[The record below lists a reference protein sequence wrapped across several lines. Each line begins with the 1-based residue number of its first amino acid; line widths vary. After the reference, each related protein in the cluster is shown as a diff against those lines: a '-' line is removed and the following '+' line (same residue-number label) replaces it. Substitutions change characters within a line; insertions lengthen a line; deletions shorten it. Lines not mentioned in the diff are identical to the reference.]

1 MSVSV
6 ENDVRVVGQNIAVKR
21 LYAGYSQ
28 EKFSEMI
35 GISKTALG
43 KIERGESA
51 PRTDTLISACRELR
65 VSPNEIMPGY
75 LSQKD
80 DIDPEMRKLAEKVR
94 TLSVSDKQQFYT
106 MMNVVLNG
114 LMNPGC

>member
-21 LYAGYSQ
+21 LDAGYSQ

-65 VSPNEIMPGY
+65 ASPNEIMPEY
-75 LSQKD
+75 LSRRD
-80 DIDPEMRKLAEKVR
+80 EIDPEMRQMEERVR
-94 TLSVSDKQQFYT
+94 TLSVSDKCQFYA